1 MERRRVLR
9 AGAAGA
15 AWGVT
20 QATAGCSGADA
31 KPTTR
36 THGAAGPALP
46 QPTGMVRTSWA
57 EDPFARGSYSYLPV
71 GATPA
76 LRAEL
81 AASVEGR
88 LFFAGEAAD
97 RANPATVH
105 GAIASGRRTAAQI
118 VELAGGGET
127 VLIVGAGIA
136 GLAAASELAGRGLGV
151 TILEARGRAGGRIDT
166 VRPGGW
172 GNPVERG
179 ASWVHAAGSHD
190 LASRLHQA
198 GADTAAFDDEVAVL
212 GPAGSRM
219 ADNYLDAAD
228 GAVADATAWTGERN
242 NDRSV
247 DDALRLGGFAGGVD
261 PQALE
266 HLLTTDLTNEYGAS
280 AQQLSAIWALEEGT
294 DGDDLLVLGGYSRLP
309 GHLATDGI
317 GDAEL
322 RLNTRVDAVSYGAG
336 SVSLTTDDGRTL
348 VGDRAIV
355 TVPIGVLQSG
365 AIDFAPPLPPS
376 HQRAI
381 DGLGMGLLDKLV
393 LRFDET
399 FWDTTALTWSR
410 VAPGRPFREWINLEP
425 ITGEAQLMALT
436 GGEAAHALIGRSDA
450 DVMDLA
456 MAALGEFVRAG
467 W

>member
-1 MERRRVLR
+1 M
-9 AGAAGA
+9 
-15 AWGVT
+15 
-20 QATAGCSGADA
+20 
-31 KPTTR
+31 
-36 THGAAGPALP
+36 
-46 QPTGMVRTSWA
+46 
-57 EDPFARGSYSYLPV
+57 
-71 GATPA
+71 
-76 LRAEL
+76 
-81 AASVEGR
+81 
-88 LFFAGEAAD
+88 
-97 RANPATVH
+97 
-105 GAIASGRRTAAQI
+105 
-118 VELAGGGET
+118 
-127 VLIVGAGIA
+127 
-136 GLAAASELAGRGLGV
+136 
-151 TILEARGRAGGRIDT
+151 
-166 VRPGGW
+166 
-172 GNPVERG
+172 
-179 ASWVHAAGSHD
+179 
-190 LASRLHQA
+190 
-198 GADTAAFDDEVAVL
+198 
-212 GPAGSRM
+212 
-219 ADNYLDAAD
+219 
-228 GAVADATAWTGERN
+228 
-242 NDRSV
+242 
-247 DDALRLGGFAGGVD
+247 
-261 PQALE
+261 
-266 HLLTTDLTNEYGAS
+266 
-280 AQQLSAIWALEEGT
+280 
-294 DGDDLLVLGGYSRLP
+294 
-309 GHLATDGI
+309 ATDGI

-381 DGLGMGLLDKLV
+381 DGLGMGLLDNLV